1 MRCNSPYTERDK
13 ECLTDACYATSLF
26 KKDTMPG
33 NIVVRNAVRRLIGS
47 KPGQGITTTKKRVVL
62 TGSGIEKAGNT

>member
-1 MRCNSPYTERDK
+1 
-13 ECLTDACYATSLF
+13 
-26 KKDTMPG
+26 MPG